1 MLSMKLMLSHDGLML
16 WLDWQH
22 DDDDDEVVALSAET
36 CLAQDLSGAPLSTLR
51 VLLLLLAVVL
61 FVVVQ
66 QG

>member
-1 MLSMKLMLSHDGLML
+1 ML

-22 DDDDDEVVALSAET
+22 DDDDNEVVALSAGT
-36 CLAQDLSGAPLSTLR
+36 CLAQDLSGAPLSTTHSMLR
-51 VLLLLLAVVL
+51 VLLLLLLAVVL